1 MATNTIPLTGTR
13 TTLAESVNRLLT
25 SGPTSQLHLGRVEAY
40 SEERRHHT
48 EVLGWY
54 NLTEEAKMQ
63 APILA
68 VEFAALRTKYGT
80 VSIRI
85 FYPNSGEEY
94 RKNGH
99 AGALVYMHGGPSTPA
114 LHMPQGLTAEMD
126 GCSSG
131 GYTVGE
137 LTLLHMLGLLLY
149 G

>member
-1 MATNTIPLTGTR
+1 MATNTIPSTGTR
-13 TTLAESVNRLLT
+13 TTLAESVKRLLT
-25 SGPTSQLHLGRVEAY
+25 SGPTSKLHLGGVEAY

-54 NLTEEAKMQ
+54 NLTEEAKLQ
-63 APILA
+63 APIFA

-126 GCSSG
+126 ECSSG

-137 LTLLHMLGLLLY
+137 PTLLHMLGLLLY